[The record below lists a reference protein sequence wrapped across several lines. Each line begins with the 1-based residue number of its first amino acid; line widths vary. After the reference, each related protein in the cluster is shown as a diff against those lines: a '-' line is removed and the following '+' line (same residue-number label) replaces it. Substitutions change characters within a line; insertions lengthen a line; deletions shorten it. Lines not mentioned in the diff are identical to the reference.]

1 MPLRKNM
8 ELSDWA
14 EILLRRKWFI
24 MFCILLITFAASVY
38 CVVSKE
44 MFKSTSSILVIPQKI
59 PDAYIKSTVDI
70 RLAIEE
76 KINTLQL
83 QVLTKTRLKSII
95 DELDLFPELT
105 GEGREKEALKLMRK
119 RIIVGMLGSKDR
131 NREVRNVFS
140 IEYAH
145 EDPQVAKLVNSKLTS
160 LFIGENIRRREQ
172 QAVGTI
178 ELFESQG
185 KEVEKQLEDKDRG
198 IREFRTKYLG
208 ELPEQLDSNLRM
220 LERYKEDLKSN
231 RDSIRSAKDRLL
243 LINTQIAELKAKTG
257 IIDSKDAT
265 GEDDESQDSL
275 KTLSLSAQIA
285 QKRGMLSQLRLKYT
299 ESHPEIRFLKGEI
312 GELEKELKKSGSG
325 KDGSRKLLNEDYAY
339 YSPETEQMSQQIAIL
354 MQQKRAINLEI
365 KNLIRDQAEITK
377 LVDLYSLRVENT
389 PKREHQLKELTR
401 DYNNLKE
408 YYEELTNKKMDADL
422 SKSMESREQ
431 GEQFQ
436 LLEPPSLP
444 SQPYKPAR
452 LMVMALAVL
461 LSISAGVGGAIG
473 LEYMDNTIKTPG
485 EFKEIVDIPVLVSLP
500 LVLTEAR
507 KRKLVMRKTF
517 LTSSVILYFV
527 AVITFIILYMDKIKV
542 ILNVA
547 KTAQ

>member
-1 MPLRKNM
+1 M

-14 EILLRRKWFI
+14 ETLLRRKWFI
-24 MFCILLITFAASVY
+24 IICILIITFAASVY
-38 CVVSKE
+38 CVVSQE
-44 MFKSTSSILVIPQKI
+44 MFKSTSRIFVIPQKI
-59 PDAYIKSTVDI
+59 PENFIKSTVDM

-76 KINTLQL
+76 RINTLGL

-105 GEGREKEALKLMRK
+105 GEGRENQALRLMRK

-131 NREVRNVFS
+131 KREVQSVFS
-140 IEYAH
+140 IEYSH
-145 EDPQVAKLVNSKLTS
+145 EDPQVAMLVNTKLTS
-160 LFIGENIRRREQ
+160 MFIDENIRRREQ
-172 QAVGTI
+172 LAVGTI

-185 KEVEKQLEDKDRG
+185 QEVEKQLEEKDRS

-243 LINTQIAELKAKTG
+243 LIDTQIAELKAKTG
-257 IIDSKDAT
+257 IIDSKDAK
-265 GEDDESQDSL
+265 GEDAESQDSL

-312 GELEKELKKSGSG
+312 EELEKELKKSGSG

-354 MQQKRAINLEI
+354 MQQKRAIKLEI
-365 KNLIRDQAEITK
+365 NNLFRDQGDINK
-377 LVDLYSLRVENT
+377 LVDLYSSRVENT
-389 PKREHQLKELTR
+389 PMREHELKELTR
-401 DYNNLKE
+401 DYDNLRK
-408 YYEELTNKKMDADL
+408 YYEEMLNKKMNADL
-422 SKSMESREQ
+422 SKNMESREQ

-436 LLEPPSLP
+436 LLDPPSLP
-444 SQPYKPAR
+444 LQPYKPAR

-461 LSISAGVGGAIG
+461 LSISAGVAGAIG
-473 LEYMDNTIKTPG
+473 FEFMDNTIKTPG
-485 EFKEIVDIPVLVSLP
+485 EFKELIDIPVLVSLP
-500 LVLTEAR
+500 LVLTEAI
-507 KRKLVMRKTF
+507 KRKVVMKKTF
-517 LTSSVILYFV
+517 LTSGVILYFV
-527 AVITFIILYMDKIKV
+527 AVITFVILYMDKIKV

-547 KTAQ
+547 KTTQ